1 MNGNLNL
8 GGSLTIGFRNTY
20 SQFDLDVAGD
30 FSLGMNAT
38 ATFYAGY
45 ADVSDASGAGWAE
58 GGGRVRVGGAM
69 TIADGAKLKPFCD
82 AIWGAPVVFSASSVT
97 IAEGGAIYAY
107 AAGWGKT
114 YIGGVTYSGSP
125 NRADWKTSSSHC
137 GGTYAGV
144 GGASKS
150 TLASQVTYG
159 NPFAPYMPGSPDMY
173 NHTYYGG
180 GVVRIHASG
189 SFRCDG
195 MVSADGYAPGTAS
208 DPGCGSGGSVWIT
221 CGRFDSGANASI
233 TAKGGSRESGD
244 RGAGGGGR
252 ICIAKGLTSA
262 QIEQL
267 YMTGTC
273 SRFAKMTAIDLMD
286 GSAARPANVGGTIS
300 AAGGTNPDASDGYN
314 HNGTDGTAMM
324 LINSK
329 SGLLIFVR

>member
-1 MNGNLNL
+1 
-8 GGSLTIGFRNTY
+8 
-20 SQFDLDVAGD
+20 
-30 FSLGMNAT
+30 MNAT

-97 IAEGGAIYAY
+97 IAEGGAIDAY

-125 NRADWKTSSSHC
+125 NRADWKTSNSHC

-144 GGASKS
+144 GGYSKFVA
-150 TLASQVTYG
+150 ASQVTYG
-159 NPFAPYMPGSPDMY
+159 NPFAPYMPGSPGMY

-195 MVSADGYAPGTAS
+195 AVSADGYDSGTAS
-208 DPGCGSGGSVWIT
+208 AGCGSGGSVWIT
-221 CGRFDSGANASI
+221 CGRFESGVTTSI

-252 ICIAKGLTSA
+252 ICIAIGLMPEHIS
-262 QIEQL
+262 QL

-273 SRFAKMTAIDLMD
+273 SRFAKMTVIDLMD
-286 GSAARPANVGGTIS
+286 GDVARPANVGGTIS
-300 AAGGTNPDASDGYN
+300 AAGGTNPDTTGGYN
-314 HNGTDGTAMM
+314 HNGADGTAMM

-329 SGLLIFVR
+329 SGLQIFVR